1 MKECREKCSAVGEF
15 SPAARR
21 LSKNH
26 KLAAVA
32 RKQRFAGLRGKCCG
46 TRLRGSV
53 PQPQSSSL
61 ALPCQILVS
70 VDGCQS
76 LAAFGSCIHWMRAPF
91 RRPITPAVTV
101 GKRVPGGHNRHRRL
115 ATRRRDTKRAGTTA
129 VAPATI
135 EWQQCL
141 LHLHFFDTLSAAGE
155 CSPAARP
162 FILSTIKALSTSLLK
177 ALFDAFFC
185 FEERGATAPSVYR

>member
-1 MKECREKCSAVGEF
+1 MKECREKCSAAGEF

-46 TRLRGSV
+46 TRLRGS
-53 PQPQSSSL
+53 
-61 ALPCQILVS
+61 A
-70 VDGCQS
+70 
-76 LAAFGSCIHWMRAPF
+76 
-91 RRPITPAVTV
+91 PITPAGTV

-155 CSPAARP
+155 FSPAARP

-177 ALFDAFFC
+177 ALFDAAFC
-185 FEERGATAPSVYR
+185 FEETGATAPSVYR